1 SLELSTSQSA
11 SHLRAPVSRN
21 DYDEEPTN
29 KSENNDQL
37 SPPVFRKN
45 KNKYPA
51 PPPPQQNTE
60 ENKDRF
66 GVTNIK
72 KEERTLTESSST
84 SSPKQ
89 VKKKASESFKFD
101 STPVMSGKLEKNRN
115 IDVIPCEFCKE
126 VFPPEKFQAH
136 QTMCEKIK
144 DSPSHANH
152 SKSNG
157 QQDKNEQNSNIPA
170 KRNKGPAPKPPSEP
184 EKPRKKP
191 VERSHSVRE
200 SSSESRYSKE
210 FESSGCRL
218 ERAGSIK
225 ETSRLSS
232 KFLCDS
238 PPRKWLSREG
248 FYGSTL
254 DCSAAY
260 SAGGSVTSSTTSINS
275 YSGGSGWSS
284 HVNMIREEARSRFFS
299 RFSGTSS
306 TTPYFGKLNIVF
318 LKRKYICL

>member
-1 SLELSTSQSA
+1 
-11 SHLRAPVSRN
+11 
-21 DYDEEPTN
+21 
-29 KSENNDQL
+29 
-37 SPPVFRKN
+37 
-45 KNKYPA
+45 
-51 PPPPQQNTE
+51 
-60 ENKDRF
+60 
-66 GVTNIK
+66 
-72 KEERTLTESSST
+72 
-84 SSPKQ
+84 
-89 VKKKASESFKFD
+89 
-101 STPVMSGKLEKNRN
+101 
-115 IDVIPCEFCKE
+115 
-126 VFPPEKFQAH
+126 
-136 QTMCEKIK
+136 MCEKIK
-144 DSPSHANH
+144 DSPSQANH

-260 SAGGSVTSSTTSINS
+260 SAGGSERHGTETGAAVDIDLPHYMPQGETFPEEDEEEQSPRSAFQESNEEIEYKTSEICQTSKD
-275 YSGGSGWSS
+275 
-284 HVNMIREEARSRFFS
+284 A
-299 RFSGTSS
+299 
-306 TTPYFGKLNIVF
+306 
-318 LKRKYICL
+318 